1 MTNGMKWFGVVSI
14 AVFFLMMVT
23 FAMVLSQSPGIPN
36 PTQQKVD
43 AYTKCLQ
50 RSPGFFGPSD
60 LSINN
65 CKEITGQE

>member
-1 MTNGMKWFGVVSI
+1 MTNGMKWFVVGFM
-14 AVFFLMMVT
+14 AFFFLVMAI
-23 FAMVLSQSPGIPN
+23 FAMVLGQSPGIPN